1 MFRVSPCWV
10 LMFVTVTAC
19 RNPETGG
26 LDTAYTSP
34 ISTESES
41 GDPDEGE
48 IDTETETGT
57 DTEGPIEDPLWFVAA
72 GSFESVLLA
81 INLADPHAV
90 PEPEYLASGDGIA
103 ALFGPTPFG
112 SEVVTHDGNI
122 DQLQLTAEGTL
133 SLAPLAE
140 QQGNW
145 ISNIWFGDEGANAL
159 VTVSPDSLSGPNTL
173 LWVRYS
179 QSGAIQGSFDLTPPK
194 DRTGHVMI
202 LDRSPDSRW
211 AAAAVDIHGNGAWDL
226 YLLPID
232 IDPGATVHVDHLI
245 LTGIPPMS
253 VRNFLSLHL
262 DDQRVV
268 YRREALPMIS
278 RPVAVGVDNPDAA
291 PVELGPN
298 LPHTYSITPAGD
310 NSRLLV
316 TTGGETGYR
325 ELRLIELDGPT
336 SALPPLTITEPN
348 LLALENSQSALGVRT
363 HGHGFDALGRIHYV
377 YGDTSLPV
385 TASVG
390 ISLVTASNGAVAER
404 LEIADIPPGATI
416 EEVRFDPQTQ
426 LLGHRV
432 QSGNQSWISYIDLSE
447 EQPVAI
453 RVDANFEHD
462 ADEPENHANYEWS
475 ADGSD
480 IAVVGVQQ
488 GRATLHVAEIGDSSG
503 ATVEIEL
510 PDVEATPG
518 YIVDHRASVSPD
530 GEQLMIW
537 YGTQAG
543 RRGLIHAVTDGS
555 TAAQVVVPPHHSLS
569 SGAYLP
575 RSTQ

>member
-1 MFRVSPCWV
+1 MFRLSPCW
-10 LMFVTVTAC
+10 LLIFITVTAC
-19 RNPETGG
+19 STPEAGG

-41 GDPDEGE
+41 GDPDDSE
-48 IDTETETGT
+48 TETETGT
-57 DTEGPIEDPLWFVAA
+57 DTEDIIEDPLWFVAA
-72 GSFESVLLA
+72 GSFESVLLG

-159 VTVSPDSLSGPNTL
+159 VTLSPDSISGPNML

-179 QSGAIQGSFDLTPPK
+179 QSGAVTGSFDLTPPK

-211 AAAAVDIHGNGAWDL
+211 AAAAVDIHGNGVWDL

-232 IDPGATVHVDHLI
+232 VDPGATVHVDHLI
-245 LTGIPPMS
+245 LTGIPPMD
-253 VRNFLSLHL
+253 VRDFLSLHL

-278 RPVAVGVDNPDAA
+278 RPVAVGLDNPDAA

-298 LPHTYSITPAGD
+298 LPHIYSITPADD

-316 TTGGETGYR
+316 TTGGKAGYR

-336 SALPPLTITEPN
+336 SALPPLTLTESN
-348 LLALENSQSALGVRT
+348 LLARENSRSA

-377 YGDTSLPV
+377 HGNTSA

-390 ISLVTASNGAVAER
+390 ISLVTVSNGAVAER
-404 LEIADIPPGATI
+404 LEIADIPANATI
-416 EEVRFDPQTQ
+416 DEVRFDPQTQ

-432 QSGNQSWISYIDLSE
+432 QSGTQSWISYIDLSE
-447 EQPVAI
+447 AQPVAI

-462 ADEPENHANYEWS
+462 ADKPENHANYEWS
-475 ADGSD
+475 ADGRH
-480 IAVVGVQQ
+480 IAVIGVQQ
-488 GRATLHVAEIGDSSG
+488 GRARLHVAEIGDSSG
-503 ATVEIEL
+503 ATVKLEL

-543 RRGLIHAVTDGS
+543 RKGLIHAITDGS
-555 TAAQVVVPPHHSLS
+555 AAARVVVPPHHSLS
-569 SGAYLP
+569 GGAYLP
-575 RSTQ
+575 RSPQ